1 MMNNPLKLVKVN
13 SDQYYWYTEQ
23 ETDDGG
29 WLLFNGDELI
39 NHTEDMY
46 ESQGYYDWA
55 LWGGVQSMPDGTK
68 VEVPGLLEYPNTF
81 DDAEYQQ
88 LVARFDKGLK

>member
-1 MMNNPLKLVKVN
+1 MKNPLKLIKA
-13 SDQYYWYTEQ
+13 DADLYYWHTEE

-29 WLLFNGDELI
+29 WLLFKDDELI

-55 LWGGVQSMPDGTK
+55 LRGGVQMMPDGTK
-68 VEVPGLLEYPNTF
+68 VDVKGLLEYPNTF
-81 DDAEYQQ
+81 DDVEYQQ
-88 LVARFDKGLK
+88 LVNRFGVKA